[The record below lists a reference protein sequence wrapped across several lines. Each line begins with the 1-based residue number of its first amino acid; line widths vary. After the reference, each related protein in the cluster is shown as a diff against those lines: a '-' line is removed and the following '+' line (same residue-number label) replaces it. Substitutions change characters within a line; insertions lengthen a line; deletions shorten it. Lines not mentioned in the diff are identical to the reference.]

1 MRRILQRS
9 NAAMNILMTSVH
21 AAKRL
26 CKGVLLLVVSGV
38 ITLVIFL
45 FMQNLIDSDNKA
57 VDTVELAAVVEL
69 YRTPPKSKK
78 IEPLPEPEPIKEA
91 KTEPQMET
99 LQAVSV
105 EPVTQVDQAMPSVDI
120 GSLSINVGSS
130 EGQWAMP
137 VSGQG
142 LENLGQGQDSQGYV
156 EISPYTTRR
165 PNIPKLAWE
174 NKLNG
179 WVLVA
184 FTVDK
189 SGYTRNIRML
199 DANPKGIFEE
209 EVKRAVGLWRYDVSS
224 IKSYSGDMILTQKV
238 SLYYKHYPDN
248 VAYK

>member
-1 MRRILQRS
+1 ML
-9 NAAMNILMTSVH
+9 
-21 AAKRL
+21 
-26 CKGVLLLVVSGV
+26 

-45 FMQNLIDSDNKA
+45 FMRNLIHADNDT
-57 VDTVELAAVVEL
+57 VETVELAAFVEL
-69 YRTPPKSKK
+69 YQPPPKPKTL
-78 IEPLPEPEPIKEA
+78 EPEPEPEPITEA
-91 KTEPQMET
+91 KEEPKMEM

-105 EPVTQVDQAMPSVDI
+105 EPVAQLDQTMPNVDM

-130 EGQWAMP
+130 EGQWAIP
-137 VSGQG
+137 ISGQG
-142 LENLGQGQDSQGYV
+142 LDLQDNGKDSQGYV

-165 PNIPKLAWE
+165 PNIPKLAWD

-199 DANPKGIFEE
+199 DANPKGVFEE
-209 EVKRAVGLWRYDVSS
+209 EVKRAIGLWRYDVSA
-224 IKSYSGDMILTQKV
+224 IKNYSGDMILTQKV
-238 SLYYKHYPDN
+238 SLYWKDYPEN